1 MFLKFKK
8 SALELKNVK
17 NVCFLSLFAV
27 LKIILSSLKIAVA
40 PEIYISFGFLVYI
53 FIGGFFGPF
62 CSVIFAIITYILSF
76 VFVSYISFHFGFLF
90 SSVVSCFIFSLF
102 LYKKKFSFKRVVLG
116 TIVNDVVVHFFLNI
130 LWLSQLFHNGDFL
143 KAFVVRIP
151 KGFVML
157 FVNCFLAVLVIVFIK
172 KLSKILKFDIN

>member
-8 SALELKNVK
+8 SAFELKNIK
-17 NVCFLSLFAV
+17 NVCLLSLFAV

-40 PEIYISFGFLVYI
+40 PEIYISFGFLIYI

-62 CSVIFAIITYILSF
+62 CSVIFAIITYILGF
-76 VFVSYISFHFGFLF
+76 VFVTYIPFHFGFLF

-102 LYKKKFSFKRVVLG
+102 LYKQKFSFKRVVLG

-143 KAFVVRIP
+143 KAFVVRVP
-151 KGFVML
+151 KSFIML
-157 FVNCFLAVLVIVFIK
+157 FVDCFLAVLVIVFLK
-172 KLSKILKFDIN
+172 KLSKILKFDIE